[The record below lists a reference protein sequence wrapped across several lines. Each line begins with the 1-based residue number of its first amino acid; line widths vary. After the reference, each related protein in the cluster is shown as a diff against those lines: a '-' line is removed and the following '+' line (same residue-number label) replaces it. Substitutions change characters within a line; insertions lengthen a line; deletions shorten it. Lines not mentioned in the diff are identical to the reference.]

1 MRSLL
6 YVLWCLSNSELLQ
19 DNYFFDDT
27 RIFHIYIFDVYS
39 FTYIFPKVNKMSL
52 YKLKNLNKNIVIP
65 NKLMLW
71 NMNAVGQWLHQNIRI
86 LRIYIYLIHKAIHL

>member
-6 YVLWCLSNSELLQ
+6 YVWWCLSNSELLQ

-27 RIFHIYIFDVYS
+27 CIFHIYIFDVYP
-39 FTYIFPKVNKMSL
+39 FNIFFLTVNKKSL

-71 NMNAVGQWLHQNIRI
+71 NMNAVGQWLYQKH
-86 LRIYIYLIHKAIHL
+86 